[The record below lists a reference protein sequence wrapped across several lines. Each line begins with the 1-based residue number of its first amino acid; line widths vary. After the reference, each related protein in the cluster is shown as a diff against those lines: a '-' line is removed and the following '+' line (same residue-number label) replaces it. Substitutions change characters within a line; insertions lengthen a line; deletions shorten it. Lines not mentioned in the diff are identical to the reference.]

1 MGEVEEEAKILERVL
16 KRDMEKWPSV
26 ILYELAR
33 MGSPLALEELERRRK
48 RALTTMWKREPLD
61 LDL

>member
-1 MGEVEEEAKILERVL
+1 VPSGRRASEVEEEARILGRAL

-26 ILYELAR
+26 LLYELAR

-48 RALTTMWKREPLD
+48 RGKRKPLD
-61 LDL
+61 L